1 MASFT
6 FCRVEPKDYKEALNL
21 FWNHFMPDEP
31 VTRLVGCCT
40 RTGYRIH
47 NLDKMLSEMLNKR
60 TCWMAKSF
68 EGEMA
73 GVIFCEQDVLK
84 KNPSQTPCKADYR
97 DQGWPEDFTEVMLL
111 LDQLCDHQ
119 KLMKDKGVDQ
129 LLDLF
134 ALVISPNFRK
144 QGLASR
150 LIAKAVSEAEK
161 MLMPLISISCTS
173 SFSQRCSI
181 KLGFSHEKTIAYETW
196 NTVWKNAI
204 DPVHP
209 TAVLYFKYLFV

>member
-73 GVIFCEQDVLK
+73 PITLE
-84 KNPSQTPCKADYR
+84 
-97 DQGWPEDFTEVMLL
+97 TE
-111 LDQLCDHQ
+111 
-119 KLMKDKGVDQ
+119 
-129 LLDLF
+129 
-134 ALVISPNFRK
+134 
-144 QGLASR
+144 
-150 LIAKAVSEAEK
+150 E
-161 MLMPLISISCTS
+161 
-173 SFSQRCSI
+173 
-181 KLGFSHEKTIAYETW
+181 
-196 NTVWKNAI
+196 
-204 DPVHP
+204 
-209 TAVLYFKYLFV
+209 LFVNCKIVLLNKPYQKNM